1 MKCSAIWLV
10 LQLAKT
16 LLLQC
21 VDAFQIREQIK
32 QFGIN
37 IYQFPECDSDEE
49 EDFKKQDQILKVL
62 LLTSAFLAGEF
73 LLPRP
78 HSHRHRYCFF
88 LLSAGQ
94 HPVCSNWE

>member
-62 LLTSAFLAGEF
+62 LLTSPFSLVNF
-73 LLPRP
+73 CCLV
-78 HSHRHRYCFF
+78 HIQTDMVIVFF